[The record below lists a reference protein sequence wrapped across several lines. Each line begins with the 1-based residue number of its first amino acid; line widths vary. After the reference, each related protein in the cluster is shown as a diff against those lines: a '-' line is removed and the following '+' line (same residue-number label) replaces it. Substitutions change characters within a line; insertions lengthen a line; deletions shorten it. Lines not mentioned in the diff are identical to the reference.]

1 MQSVADL
8 EIDQNTNESAFEKW
22 THGFAEIENAGLS
35 TIHPDGT
42 LLFLEGQPARGLYL
56 VLGGTAKVSISSAQ
70 GKVLIIRVVRAGDL
84 LGINSTVT
92 GLPYEATAETL
103 KRCRTVFIPRN
114 QFNAL
119 HSQDERVKEIVL
131 RALNRYVSALIEA
144 TRRLMLAETA
154 AEKLAGLLLK
164 WCDEFGEVDPGG
176 VRVRHEF
183 TQEEV
188 AQMIC
193 ASRETVTRLLGEFTK
208 RGLICVTSCSLYVFD
223 RKGLEDIASNRII
236 LTFK

>member
-8 EIDQNTNESAFEKW
+8 ESGQIGTGSAFEKW
-22 THGFAEIENAGLS
+22 NSGFTQIENAGFT

-42 LLFLEGQPARGLYL
+42 LLFIEGEPARGLYL
-56 VLGGTAKVSISSAQ
+56 VLDGTAKVSVSSPQ
-70 GKVLIIRVVRAGDL
+70 GRVLIIRVARAGDL

-92 GLPYEATAETL
+92 GLPYEATAETS
-103 KRCRTVFIPRN
+103 KQCRTVFIPRN
-114 QFNAL
+114 AFITL
-119 HSQDERVKEIVL
+119 HRQDERIREIVL
-131 RALNRYVSALIEA
+131 HSLNRYVSALIEA

-164 WCDEFGEVDPGG
+164 WCDDFGELDARRVC
-176 VRVRHEF
+176 VRHDF

-188 AQMIC
+188 AQMIG

-208 RGLICVTSCSLYVFD
+208 RGLICMTSFNLQILD
-223 RKGLEDIASNRII
+223 RPGLEDIASNG
-236 LTFK
+236 KP